1 MTTATKNRIRKI
13 NAQFLTDAKGKR
25 TSVLL
30 SVKAYEELLEDLVDL
45 AAVAE
50 RRGERTYTMEEVEA
64 MFLRGSHA

>member
-1 MTTATKNRIRKI
+1 MTTATKARIRKLHV
-13 NAQFLTDAKGKR
+13 QFLTDTKGKK

-30 SVKAYEELLEDLVDL
+30 PVSEYEELLEDLIDL

-50 RRGERTYTMEEVEA
+50 RRAERTYTMEEVEA